1 MNRNR
6 IRISKPIQ
14 ALFVS
19 LAGLLFFACD
29 DVNTIH
35 QEYYDRGEGIYT
47 GSVDSLK
54 YQVGYEKVRFNWE
67 INADPRIAEVLIYW
81 DERADSVVL
90 EVNRT
95 EDVRLPMSYLLDE
108 IAEDSYVF
116 EFLTTDGMGHY
127 SLSTEISVEV
137 LGESY
142 ASSLRSRAISSLVQ
156 QEDGS
161 WLITWEPIASNNLQ
175 HTTLEYV
182 QGGETQSVIVENG
195 TMETVLTGLAVGDEL
210 SVFSTFLPENAFETF
225 DSPRES
231 YLLE

>member
-1 MNRNR
+1 MNRNN
-6 IRISKPIQ
+6 IRISKCIQ
-14 ALFVS
+14 VLFLS

-54 YQVGYEKVRFNWE
+54 FQVGYEKVRFNWE
-67 INADPRIAEVLIYW
+67 INADPRIAEILIYW

-95 EDVRLPMSYLLDE
+95 EDARLQMSYLMEE

-127 SLSTEISVEV
+127 SLSTEIAVEV

-142 ASSLRSRAISSLVQ
+142 ISSLRGRAISSLAQ

-161 WLITWEPIASNNLQ
+161 WLITWEPIASSNLQ

-182 QGGETQSVIVENG
+182 QGGETQTVIVENG
-195 TMETVLTGLAVGDEL
+195 TTETVLTGLAVGDEL

-225 DSPRES
+225 DSPRETYS
-231 YLLE
+231 LE

>member
-1 MNRNR
+1 MNRNN
-6 IRISKPIQ
+6 IRISKCIQ
-14 ALFVS
+14 VLFVS

-54 YQVGYEKVRFNWE
+54 CQVGYEKVRFNWE

-81 DERADSVVL
+81 DERADSIVL

-95 EDVRLPMSYLLDE
+95 EDVRLPMSYLMEDV
-108 IAEDSYVF
+108 AEDSYVF
-116 EFLTTDGMGHY
+116 EFVTTDGMGHY
-127 SLSTEISVEV
+127 SLSKEIAVEILGASYANSLKGRAIASVER
-137 LGESY
+137 LD
-142 ASSLRSRAISSLVQ
+142 
-156 QEDGS
+156 DGS
-161 WLITWEPIASNNLQ
+161 WLVTWEPIASNNLQ
-175 HTTLEYV
+175 STTLEYV
-182 QGGETQSVIVENG
+182 LDGETQSVIVENG
-195 TMETVLTGLAVGDEL
+195 TMETVLIGLAVGDEL

>member
-6 IRISKPIQ
+6 IRIIKPIQ